1 MRKTCHLMDS
11 IRTVRTHA
19 WPGHLFTCTV
29 RTVVIC
35 AARTLHNVCPSA
47 AFRPK
52 PRLLRLQAKPA
63 ALCLAVHCCLVSQW
77 HRSLSRPWPIAP
89 LRCALSCFWTCPTAG
104 LHREHLG
111 RSCGALWCL
120 AVGGSLGPRNLT
132 FAGYYVDLL
141 DFLRICL
148 VAAAW

>member
-1 MRKTCHLMDS
+1 MHGQDTCSPVH
-11 IRTVRTHA
+11 
-19 WPGHLFTCTV
+19 V

-35 AARTLHNVCPSA
+35 AARTLHNMCPSA

-77 HRSLSRPWPIAP
+77 HRSLSRPWPIA
-89 LRCALSCFWTCPTAG
+89 LHRCALLCSWTCPAAG
-104 LHREHLG
+104 LHRGHLG

-120 AVGGSLGPRNLT
+120 AVGGSLFGHRNLT

-148 VAAAW
+148 VGAAW